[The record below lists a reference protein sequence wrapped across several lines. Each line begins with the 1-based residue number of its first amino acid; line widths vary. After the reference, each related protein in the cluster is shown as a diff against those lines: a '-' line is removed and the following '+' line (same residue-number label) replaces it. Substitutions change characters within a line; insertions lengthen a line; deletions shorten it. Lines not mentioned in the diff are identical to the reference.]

1 MTMPPVSVLARR
13 NLPAALI
20 LAFGLIILPAA
31 CQPAP
36 PEPAGQ
42 RPAPLLL
49 ISIDGFRHDYF
60 ALIDSP
66 NLDRLI
72 DEGLHADSLHHV
84 FPTKT
89 FPTHYTLV
97 TGRHPGTHGVV
108 ANSMWDPKRNARFS
122 LGDRTA
128 VGDGYWYRGG
138 EPIWVTAENQGLT
151 SATFFW
157 PGSEAKIHRIRPTHW
172 RPYDAS
178 VPHMERINQVLEWA
192 GLPDEERPDLIT
204 LYFSRVDSLGHSRGP
219 AAPAVLQA
227 AEEIDTDFGKLLNG
241 LERLGLLD
249 AINIILVSDHGM
261 SAVDIE
267 RYIRLDDYL
276 ELSKVRV
283 SDWGPAAQI
292 WATGM
297 EVDAIIEALE
307 GAHPRLRVWARA
319 DIPGRYRFGSHHRV
333 PDVLAEADPGWMIS
347 SSPFLA
353 RRLPPRGMHGWDPA
367 HGEQHGIF
375 VARGPAFTRGT
386 RSPAMR
392 SVDVYALL
400 TKLLGLNPAEHEGT
414 IAPFVPYLT
423 NQPKPG
429 YDILVFQCADRM
441 VEARI
446 GAAHLALHIDG
457 YIHVL
462 DRVSDREAARQ
473 EFSEID
479 LEFWTEGDRSGGQV
493 DGIDLGS
500 CERIES

>member
-1 MTMPPVSVLARR
+1 MPVIPVLAQR
-13 NLPAALI
+13 NLPALS
-20 LAFGLIILPAA
+20 LATIIISLLAA

-36 PEPAGQ
+36 ADPVEQ

-60 ALIDSP
+60 ELIDSP

-97 TGRHPGTHGVV
+97 TGRYPGTHGVV
-108 ANSMWDPKRNARFS
+108 ANSMWDPERDARFS

-128 VGDGYWYRGG
+128 VGDGYWYQDG

-157 PGSEAKIHRIRPTHW
+157 PGSEAKIHRVRPSHW

-178 VPHMERINQVLEWA
+178 VPHTERIEQVLEWA
-192 GLPDEERPDLIT
+192 SMADDERPDLMT

-227 AEEIDTDFGKLLNG
+227 AEALDAELGTLFEG
-241 LERLGLLD
+241 LERLDLFD
-249 AINIILVSDHGM
+249 AMNIILVSDHGM
-261 SAVDIE
+261 TAVDIE

-276 ELSKVRV
+276 DLSKVHV

-297 EVDAIIEALE
+297 EVDAIVRALD
-307 GAHPRLRVWARA
+307 GTHPRLRVWART

-353 RRLPPRGMHGWDPA
+353 QRQPPRGMHGWDPA

-392 SVDVYALL
+392 SIDVYALL
-400 TKLLGLNPAEHEGT
+400 TDLLDLEPADHEGSLE
-414 IAPFVPYLT
+414 PFLPYFERR
-423 NQPKPG
+423 PEPG
-429 YDILVFQCADRM
+429 YDVARFKCNGQ
-441 VEARI
+441 EAEVRI
-446 GAAHLALHIDG
+446 GPAHLALHRDG

-462 DRVSDREAARQ
+462 DRVSEHDTARQ
-473 EFSEID
+473 EFREID
-479 LEFWTEGDRSGGQV
+479 LHFWTEGDRAGGRI
-493 DGIDLGS
+493 DGTELGD
-500 CERIES
+500 CEIIGT

>member
-1 MTMPPVSVLARR
+1 MPVISKLVQRSLPTLALAPV
-13 NLPAALI
+13 LI
-20 LAFGLIILPAA
+20 SLLAA

-36 PEPAGQ
+36 ADPVEQ
-42 RPAPLLL
+42 RPQPLLL

-60 ALIDSP
+60 ELIDSP

-72 DEGLHADSLHHV
+72 DEGLFADSLHHV

-97 TGRHPGTHGVV
+97 TGRYPGTHGVV
-108 ANSMWDPKRNARFS
+108 ANSMWDPERDARFS

-128 VGDGYWYRGG
+128 VGDGYWYQDG
-138 EPIWVTAENQGLT
+138 EPIWVTAEQQGLT

-157 PGSEAKIHRIRPTHW
+157 PGSEAKIHRVRPTHW
-172 RPYDAS
+172 RPYDGS
-178 VPHMERINQVLEWA
+178 VPHTERIEQVLEWA
-192 GLPDEERPDLIT
+192 GMPDDERPDLMT

-227 AEEIDTDFGKLLNG
+227 AEELDAELGMLFDG
-241 LERLGLLD
+241 LERLDLFD

-276 ELSKVRV
+276 DLSKVRV

-292 WATGM
+292 WATDM
-297 EVDAIIEALE
+297 EIESIVEALD
-307 GAHPRLRVWARA
+307 GAHPRLRVWARD
-319 DIPGRYRFGSHHRV
+319 DIPDRYRFGSHHRV

-353 RRLPPRGMHGWDPA
+353 QRQPPRGMHGWDPA

-375 VARGPAFTRGT
+375 VARGPAFSRGT

-392 SVDVYALL
+392 SIDVYALL
-400 TKLLGLNPAEHEGT
+400 TELLNLDPAEHEGSLT
-414 IAPFVPYLT
+414 SFLPYFESR
-423 NQPKPG
+423 PKPD
-429 YDILVFQCADRM
+429 YDIAHFRCDTKL

-446 GAAHLALHIDG
+446 GPAHMALHIDD
-457 YIHVL
+457 YIHVF
-462 DRVSDREAARQ
+462 DRVSEPGASRQ
-473 EFSEID
+473 SFGELD
-479 LEFWTEGDRSGGQV
+479 LEFHVEGERAEGRI
-493 DGIDLGS
+493 DGHDLGD
-500 CERIES
+500 CQRVETDAR